1 MTLNETCA
9 AMAASG
15 CKKGLAATRSPAAY
29 FMGTVFAGAY
39 IGIALVLAYTCA
51 AGLAPGVRPLVLGSV
66 FGIGLLLVIF
76 AGAELFTGGV
86 MYGAFG
92 LAKRT
97 MTPADVVVMLALMW
111 VGNLVGSALL
121 GWVFSSGGGGVIF
134 STKDFLQGVV
144 AKKVYVDPLALVAR
158 SSLCNWLVCLAIWT
172 PARVQNEAAKVILTA
187 WCLLAFVACGFE
199 HSVANMTA
207 FTLALLQPG
216 HHAVTL
222 YGAAYNLLWVTL
234 GNVIGGGLFVA
245 GAYLFYAQTEAAP
258 VPTPAATFGRLAEA
272 DGNRTHQAF

>member
-15 CKKGLAATRSPAAY
+15 RKKGLAARTSPGAY
-29 FMGTVFAGAY
+29 LMGCVFAGAY

-51 AGLAPGVRPLVLGSV
+51 AGLEPGVRPLVLGAV

-86 MYGAFG
+86 MYGTFG
-92 LAKRT
+92 LARRT
-97 MTPADVVVMLALMW
+97 APVADVLIMLAAMW
-111 VGNLVGSALL
+111 VGNLIGSALL
-121 GWVFSSGGGGVIF
+121 AWLFAEGGGGVVYA
-134 STKDFLQGVV
+134 TKGFLQGAV
-144 AKKVYVDPLALVAR
+144 AKKVYVDPLPLVAR

-172 PARVQNEAAKVILTA
+172 PARVQNEAAKIILTA

-207 FTLALLQPG
+207 FALALMQPG
-216 HHAVTL
+216 HHEITL
-222 YGAAYNLLWVTL
+222 YGAAYNLFWVTI
-234 GNVIGGGLFVA
+234 GNIIGGGLFVA
-245 GAYLFYAQTEAAP
+245 GAYLVYARTEAATA
-258 VPTPAATFGRLAEA
+258 PTPAAV
-272 DGNRTHQAF
+272 